1 MSNFRQLPDPHLPKQ
16 GQESVWNYPRPPAL
30 DKSHLLVEVF
40 FGGVQIAKSQSS
52 LRVLETSHPPTFYI
66 PPDDID
72 AQFFSQTEASSFCEW
87 KGIASYWDLSRCDG
101 SDRRLRAGWSYPQP
115 SQHFSGIGGWISLYP
130 RSVDRCT
137 LEGEVVKPQPGHFY
151 GGWIT
156 SWTIGP
162 FKGDP
167 HHPELV

>member
-1 MSNFRQLPDPHLPKQ
+1 MPKQ

-87 KGIASYWDLSRCDG
+87 KGVASYWDITVEKVTVERGSWAYLIPLRLSMNFAAIFLFIPHY
-101 SDRRLRAGWSYPQP
+101 S
-115 SQHFSGIGGWISLYP
+115 
-130 RSVDRCT
+130 SVM
-137 LEGEVVKPQPGHFY
+137 
-151 GGWIT
+151 
-156 SWTIGP
+156 
-162 FKGDP
+162 
-167 HHPELV
+167 

>member
-1 MSNFRQLPDPHLPKQ
+1 MRKP
-16 GQESVWNYPRPPAL
+16 EAVANYPRPPL
-30 DKSHLLVEVF
+30 IELLNGAATVVI
-40 FGGVQIAKSQSS
+40 GGQTIASS
-52 LRVLETSHPPTFYI
+52 ACYYRVCETFHPPTIYL
-66 PPDDID
+66 PP
-72 AQFFSQTEASSFCEW
+72 ESFANGTLHPTSGRPSLCEW

-115 SQHFSGIGGWISLYP
+115 SEHFSGIGGWISLYP

-137 LEGEVVKPQPGHFY
+137 LEGEVVKPQPGNFY

-167 HHPELV
+167 HHPELI

>member
-1 MSNFRQLPDPHLPKQ
+1 MPKQ

-87 KGIASYWDLSRCDG
+87 KGVASYWDITVEKVTVERGSWAYLNPAAPFDELRGYFSFYPSLFECYVDG
-101 SDRRLRAGWSYPQP
+101 R
-115 SQHFSGIGGWISLYP
+115 
-130 RSVDRCT
+130 
-137 LEGEVVKPQPGHFY
+137 VVKPQPGKFY
-151 GGWIT
+151 GGWVT
-156 SWTIGP
+156 SDVAGP
-162 FKGDP
+162 FKGTP
-167 HHPELV
+167 GSEWW